1 MKKSNKN
8 LIILFALLALALV
21 GIGTWWV
28 YLLVNFKSNT
38 GGLVKEGF
46 LYTQNNHQNFINMV
60 AWEGATFLILISL
73 ISGIIFAYYLK
84 DQKKTRDMQ
93 AFFSSLTHELKT
105 PLASIRLQA
114 DVIRS
119 LLESSQNKQLQ
130 SLSDRMIEDTKNL
143 ETQMDKILQL
153 SRMEQGGNL
162 NPKSLN
168 IYLFIRETLEKW
180 CLGEQDFQVTSKN
193 KDIQVMADPFALEL
207 ILRNLLENSKNHSPQ
222 EMIKIDI
229 LQRDSSEI
237 IVEYSDRGAFK
248 GNPKKLA
255 TLFYKHNSPK
265 GSGIGLYLIKKLM
278 KKMKGELIFNFSPY
292 LSFNLIFKINHE
304 KVSS

>member
-1 MKKSNKN
+1 MKESNKN
-8 LIILFALLALALV
+8 LIILFTLLALALV

-38 GGLVKEGF
+38 DGLVKEGF
-46 LYTQNNHQNFINMV
+46 LYTQDNHQNFINMV

-119 LLESSQNKQLQ
+119 LLESAHNKQIQ
-130 SLSDRMIEDTKNL
+130 NLSERMIEDTKNL

-180 CLGEQDFQVTSKN
+180 CLGEQDFQVTSKDKN
-193 KDIQVMADPFALEL
+193 FQIMADPFALEL

-222 EMIKIDI
+222 EMIKVDI
-229 LQRDSSEI
+229 LQKDSSEI
-237 IVEYSDRGAFK
+237 LVEYSDKGVFK
-248 GNPKKLA
+248 GNPKKLG

-278 KKMKGELIFNFSPY
+278 KKMKGELIFNCSPY
-292 LSFNLIFKINHE
+292 LSFNLIFKRNQE
-304 KVSS
+304 KAS

>member
-1 MKKSNKN
+1 LKESNKN
-8 LIILFALLALALV
+8 LIILFTLLALALV

-38 GGLVKEGF
+38 DGLVEKGF

-119 LLESSQNKQLQ
+119 LLESTHNKQLQ
-130 SLSDRMIEDTKNL
+130 NLSDRMIEDTKNL

-162 NPKSLN
+162 HPKPLN

-180 CLGEQDFQVTSKN
+180 CLGEQDYQVTSKN
-193 KDIQVMADPFALEL
+193 KNFQIMADPFALEL

-222 EMIKIDI
+222 KMIKIDI

-237 IVEYSDRGAFK
+237 LVEYSDRGSFK
-248 GNPKKLA
+248 GNPKKLG

-278 KKMKGELIFNFSPY
+278 KKMKGELIFNCSPY
-292 LSFNLIFKINHE
+292 LSFNLIFKINQE
-304 KVSS
+304 KVS